1 MKEYNIIRNGENT
14 LVFGQTSKGQL
25 YLKEMSIVCHSII
38 DGIELSDRALDKI
51 LKMLEEKNKVAK
63 GD

>member
-1 MKEYNIIRNGENT
+1 MKEINNIRNGENT

-25 YLKEMSIVCHSII
+25 YLKEMTIVCYSII
-38 DGIELSDRALDKI
+38 DGIELSERALDKI
-51 LKMLEEKNKVAK
+51 LKILEEKNKNNK